1 MSLAVRGLRK
11 TYGTKAVLHGVD
23 LDVADGEI
31 RALLGPNGS
40 GKSTLIGCLSGSVK
54 PDGGSIDLDGSPL
67 ASASPREAL
76 RRGAATIYQH
86 FSLVPSLNVTD
97 NIFLGEEIRHRGR
110 IDRSAQKAQ
119 AEDLLA
125 QFDRPITPD
134 TVVSTLS
141 AGDRQLIEIAKALRH
156 RPRLLVLDEPTA
168 ALGENEVGLL
178 MTILRRLRADGL
190 AILYVTHLLPEV
202 FALADRVT
210 VLRDGRVVL
219 SRAAAD
225 LNESQVVAA
234 IAPGVDRESGRL
246 SKPASPEDSA
256 VLALDAICVGFVG
269 PISLD
274 VAAGEIVGIFGL
286 LGSGRSEMLEAIYGM
301 RRLSGGSMKVG
312 DRSFR
317 PQSPRDALKRGIGL
331 VPGDRLRQ
339 GILDRLTAL
348 DNIALPHVSRLS
360 RWGFRRGAA
369 ERMEFDQISAR
380 LSLRPADPAARA
392 WTFSGGNQQKLVVGR
407 WLSPSARLDALLFDE
422 PTQGIDV
429 GARTVLY
436 TLVRQ
441 LAREDGRA
449 VLFTSSDPEETLALA
464 DRIIVLRR
472 GQPVAQMIRDEANE
486 HVLLGLAHGAATP
499 DARSLSNGGPT

>member
-1 MSLAVRGLRK
+1 MSLVVRDLRK

-31 RALLGPNGS
+31 HALLGPNGS

-54 PDGGSIDLDGSPL
+54 PGGGSIDLDGSPL
-67 ASASPREAL
+67 ASLSPREAM

-86 FSLVPSLNVTD
+86 FSLVPSLNVAD
-97 NIFLGEEIRHRGR
+97 NIFLGDEIRHRGR
-110 IDRSAQKAQ
+110 IDRSKQKAL
-119 AEDLLA
+119 AADLLA
-125 QFDRPITPD
+125 QFDRPITPG

-141 AGDRQLIEIAKALRH
+141 AGDRQLVEIAKALRH
-156 RPRLLVLDEPTA
+156 HPRLLVLDEPTA

-219 SRAAAD
+219 ARAAAD
-225 LNESQVVAA
+225 LDESQVVAA
-234 IAPGVDRESGRL
+234 IAPGVDRERSRM
-246 SKPASPEDSA
+246 PRRASPGA
-256 VLALDAICVGFVG
+256 AMLALDAVRLGFVG

-286 LGSGRSEMLEAIYGM
+286 LGSGRTETLEAIYGM
-301 RRLSGGSMKVG
+301 RRLQSGTMKVA

-317 PQSPRDALKRGIGL
+317 PRSPRDALRRGIGL

-339 GILDRLTAL
+339 GILDRLTAQ
-348 DNIALPHVSRLS
+348 DNIALPHVSRLG
-360 RWGFRRGAA
+360 RCGFRRGAA
-369 ERMEFDQISAR
+369 ERSEFDQISAR
-380 LSLRPADPAARA
+380 LSLTPADPSARA

-407 WLSPSARLDALLFDE
+407 WLSPSAKLDVLLLDE

-436 TLVRQ
+436 ALVRQ
-441 LAREDGRA
+441 LATQDGRA

-472 GQPVAQMIRDEANE
+472 GRPVAQMICAEANE
-486 HVLLGLAHGAATP
+486 YILLGLAHGASLPHVTG
-499 DARSLSNGGPT
+499 LSNGGRV